1 MRSPESRLPSHFL
14 SSLAGSGSLQG
25 YIEDDVHDNLA
36 RHCDV
41 ITVHGC
47 AQPPLRIAHRPCAQT
62 AAGESKL
69 HVPRLVAAVVSLARL
84 LACVTACSCIVC
96 SLHTGFAQIVP
107 NLGLALN
114 TQWCVLASV
123 WPLPCLSSC
132 LQCWLQAFGV
142 QAVHVV
148 AEPSESGLCANQQ
161 RRLRADVRLLQQA
174 GGVLGVPCDLLP
186 RHPCGQPVCS
196 RPCLSMSMAVAVA
209 VGVLSA
215 RVAACS
221 CSTPACRP
229 PSSARSPARCLSR
242 HATPRPPRHL
252 SATQPTNQPTHCV
265 LPIHPSHRRRR
276 PFAVLVFADRAR
288 NLISHRRLHHRVRG
302 LQARVHHAAADPN
315 PLSRY
320 DSYATFAAIMV
331 IVYPIGI
338 PAFIFGA
345 TLRRLPVAALICTC
359 VALPACLQP
368 CSIGTACVWTSQAC
382 APSWASST
390 MATTARCGCASF
402 STRRFSSTACAWWR
416 IIHADHDLAQAQ
428 DGDADRDQQPHVDV
442 ASLGRASCSASP
454 TSHTCATAVQFA
466 ADSKLQ
472 VLQCSLA
479 LLEHDSTPWPDFAR
493 SIMDTAPTTSSCAR
507 TALANATHHRRP
519 PRQSLPSDRNEQ
531 PR

>member
-1 MRSPESRLPSHFL
+1 M
-14 SSLAGSGSLQG
+14 
-25 YIEDDVHDNLA
+25 
-36 RHCDV
+36 
-41 ITVHGC
+41 
-47 AQPPLRIAHRPCAQT
+47 
-62 AAGESKL
+62 
-69 HVPRLVAAVVSLARL
+69 
-84 LACVTACSCIVC
+84 TACSCIVC

-132 LQCWLQAFGV
+132 LQCWLQAFGL
-142 QAVHVV
+142 QAVHVIT
-148 AEPSESGLCANQQ
+148 EPSESGLCANQQ

-428 DGDADRDQQPHVDV
+428 DGMQTATN
-442 ASLGRASCSASP
+442 SP
-454 TSHTCATAVQFA
+454 TSMSPAWA
-466 ADSKLQ
+466 APA
-472 VLQCSLA
+472 A
-479 LLEHDSTPWPDFAR
+479 L
-493 SIMDTAPTTSSCAR
+493 
-507 TALANATHHRRP
+507 HRRP
-519 PRQSLPSDRNEQ
+519 RTRVLSQSSLLPTVSCKCCNVASPCSSTTQRRGRTLPGPSWTPRQQRAAVHGQHSPTQRTTAGLHGNHYPLIAMNSLGSHAPCALILQHAAVQVHRLHRWIQ
-531 PR
+531 LHQRKFRRWRLQQ